1 MPCSPGTCDRVLRT
15 VHNYSILRL
24 ASAAVAQH
32 DETSALNISQLLRSL
47 FFTSQSTTKTS
58 SWTSSATQSRTNE
71 IVRTT
76 INNLADASSY
86 DHQAWALEACY
97 GSRDITI
104 AKQALASPSRYLKK
118 RALNLIG
125 LLGTDDEF
133 LAALKSAPPYLQT
146 HTSRRFRDARRH
158 RQRLHVIEAFLEDLE
173 QTNSD
178 PSLFRSLLPLGS
190 REILDRNLKGLI
202 DHFSLID
209 WSHLAKYYPVVTQ
222 KFIQDWVDRSNED
235 DEQLGDTI
243 NHLLVQWLAHEYDFD
258 YAVAIFKVGLKKI
271 SMSRLLDKTLVAK
284 RPEKVFQ
291 IILDHD
297 EEAQEHI
304 IERMETKTLRQLPLP
319 QFLKLFERY
328 PDIIDSW
335 NSPNSFDDLTFEQRK
350 ALYPIVKVGWRN
362 QGGILDRISLEKLP
376 TEDRIKEARRH
387 MTSSKFVA
395 KPEGKIKYIAMLPWD
410 EAMELQTPFLR
421 SSDADIRSEALKCQI
436 AAAKFD
442 DSHLSDALKMALARK
457 NEQDPVKKEIVA
469 GLVEI
474 PASRWK
480 GIHLNDLEAILRNL
494 LDTSDTST
502 ATLYSMTELVTRILS
517 FHPPWASKQ
526 LRIIVNE
533 RGPHIRPFE
542 LAGVNAVDSVI
553 AHVAQEFSPIL
564 MKLRNRK
571 DISGIRDLQNIISA
585 FSKYCKYWPELMDTC
600 QKVLNDPKM
609 ENIHWSMIDVLKK
622 NQPRT
627 WTRIIP
633 SLFQEKREKALTN
646 GKVVDHIHLRQ
657 QNFLWNYLKA
667 EGDISAARREALK
680 ANVGTSRYGFWR
692 WTQSQQDTFAEI
704 LIEEI
709 KNEDLESDK
718 KLANVKQLS
727 ALAFVD
733 AKHLIELANN
743 NEHPIIQET
752 ALRSLGKLDA
762 GQGVPVLVEALS
774 DKRARIAIYALRT
787 VLEAMAKA
795 DVFSLLK
802 SVSLTRVTVAKET
815 LRLIGDLK
823 TDEAFKYLLERGN
836 DNLHADVR
844 LALFKGLLSYTDRD
858 ETWTFFQRTAE
869 DPEPDIAKIV
879 ATVPEDGLSTHS
891 KELLLKLLFQLLA
904 HPDPVVR
911 VHALKRCG
919 VHPLHDP
926 DNLLAPRLFELVLST
941 IEDEAEA
948 ASVAIFKTYAT
959 SNVEL
964 IGDTYRKLLKHRKTL
979 QVFHGEYWFVALGR
993 KKNFNPVTH
1002 MILKVLKED
1011 RFSVKMRV
1019 KLMFE
1024 ALYWDEI
1031 RPYLFEIVP
1040 ELHADALVE
1049 MEGAIEDNMSRW
1061 KRSKDSLLDAELE
1074 MVKSED
1080 ERARR
1085 LALSLLIGGVDED
1098 KGWTRAERDRLEKY
1112 RKDPSPLVA
1121 EKAWEFEIDEEG
1133 NELDG
1138 EKEE

>member
-1 MPCSPGTCDRVLRT
+1 
-15 VHNYSILRL
+15 
-24 ASAAVAQH
+24 
-32 DETSALNISQLLRSL
+32 
-47 FFTSQSTTKTS
+47 
-58 SWTSSATQSRTNE
+58 
-71 IVRTT
+71 
-76 INNLADASSY
+76 
-86 DHQAWALEACY
+86 
-97 GSRDITI
+97 
-104 AKQALASPSRYLKK
+104 
-118 RALNLIG
+118 
-125 LLGTDDEF
+125 
-133 LAALKSAPPYLQT
+133 
-146 HTSRRFRDARRH
+146 
-158 RQRLHVIEAFLEDLE
+158 
-173 QTNSD
+173 
-178 PSLFRSLLPLGS
+178 
-190 REILDRNLKGLI
+190 
-202 DHFSLID
+202 
-209 WSHLAKYYPVVTQ
+209 
-222 KFIQDWVDRSNED
+222 
-235 DEQLGDTI
+235 
-243 NHLLVQWLAHEYDFD
+243 
-258 YAVAIFKVGLKKI
+258 
-271 SMSRLLDKTLVAK
+271 MSRLPIRALSAK

-297 EEAQEHI
+297 EDAGDEI
-304 IERMETKTLRQLPLP
+304 LERMKTKALRHLPVP

-335 NSPNSFDDLTFEQRK
+335 NSPNSFDGLTFEQRK
-350 ALYPIVKVGWRN
+350 ALYPIVRVGWRG

-421 SSDADIRSEALKCQI
+421 SSDPDIRSSALKCQI

-442 DSHLSDALKMALARK
+442 DSHLSDALQMALARK

-480 GIHLNDLEAILRNL
+480 SIHLHDLEAILRNL

-502 ATLYSMTELVTRILS
+502 ATLYLMTELVTRILS
-517 FHPPWASKQ
+517 FHLPWASKQ

-533 RGPHIRPFE
+533 RGPHIRRFE
-542 LAGVNAVDSVI
+542 LTGINAVNSVI
-553 AHVAQEFSPIL
+553 AHVAHEMSPVL
-564 MKLRNRK
+564 TKLHNRK
-571 DISGIRDLQNIISA
+571 DTGALQNIISG
-585 FSKYCKYWPELMDTC
+585 FGKYCKYWPELLDVC
-600 QKVLNDPKM
+600 LKILYDP
-609 ENIHWSMIDVLKK
+609 ELGDFYWRMIGVLKR

-627 WTRIIP
+627 WSRIIP
-633 SLFQEKREKALTN
+633 SLFTGEREKACTN
-646 GKVVDHIHLRQ
+646 GEIVEYAHLRQ
-657 QNFLWNYLKA
+657 QNLLWNYLKA
-667 EGDISAARREALK
+667 EGDISVARREALK
-680 ANVGTSRYGFWR
+680 ANIGTSRYGFWR
-692 WTQSQQDTFAEI
+692 WTQSQQDKLAEI
-704 LIEEI
+704 LLEEI
-709 KNEDLESDK
+709 KDENLESDK
-718 KLANVKQLS
+718 KVGNIKQLS
-727 ALAFVD
+727 ALAFVNT
-733 AKHLIELANN
+733 KHLIELANDD
-743 NEHPIIQET
+743 EHPIIQEA
-752 ALRSLGKLDA
+752 ALRALGKLDA

-787 VLEAMAKA
+787 VLKTMAKA

-802 SVSLTRVTVAKET
+802 SVPLTKVTVAKET
-815 LRLIGDLK
+815 LRLIGELE
-823 TDEAFKYLLERGN
+823 TDEAFKYLLEKGKEK
-836 DNLHADVR
+836 LHADVR
-844 LALFKGLLSYTDRD
+844 LALFKRLLSFTDRD
-858 ETWTFFQRTAE
+858 ETWAFFQHTAE

-879 ATVPEDGLSTHS
+879 ATIPEDGLSTHS
-891 KELLLKLLFQLLA
+891 KELLLKLLLQLLA

-911 VHALKRCG
+911 VHTLKRCG
-919 VHPLHDP
+919 VHPIHDP
-926 DNLLAPRLFELVLST
+926 ENVLAPRLFELVHSI

-993 KKNFNPVTH
+993 KKNFNLVTH
-1002 MILKVLKED
+1002 MILKVLKKD

-1061 KRSKDSLLDAELE
+1061 KRSKDNLLDAELE
-1074 MVKSED
+1074 MAKSED

-1085 LALSLLIGGVDED
+1085 LALSLLIGGVDGD
-1098 KGWTRAERDRLEKY
+1098 KGWTREERDRLEKY
-1112 RKDPSPLVA
+1112 REDTSPLVA
-1121 EKAWEFEIDEEG
+1121 EKAWDFEIDEES

-1138 EKEE
+1138 EQEKDEART